1 MHKKNLPPDRILSY
15 FQRESK
21 VLAIITA
28 SGLVYNLGLLAG
40 PWFEGRM
47 AETLVHI
54 AAFSDM
60 LTLVCG
66 YITAIA
72 LVQGM
77 RYVKRF
83 YVRRFANNV
92 NRRMK
97 ETLYGNL
104 VRKSRRELEQEG
116 AGMPDGTATRVGT
129 GGQAQRLAL
138 ARPLCHKRPLLVLDD
153 PFSALDRSTEAEIFQ
168 KLRQAASGCAIVLIS
183 HRLYLFP
190 QLDQVIWME
199 NGHASVGTHQEL
211 LNTEPA

>member
-1 MHKKNLPPDRILSY
+1 MA
-15 FQRESK
+15 
-21 VLAIITA
+21 VITV
-28 SGLVYNLGLLAG
+28 SGLIYNLGLLAG

-54 AAFSDM
+54 LQKTAAFSDM
-60 LTLVCG
+60 LTLVWG
-66 YITAIA
+66 YIAAIA

-116 AGMPDGTATRVGT
+116 GRMAGLGEAVGSLEQGLDT
-129 GGQAQRLAL
+129 PCTPGIFSQGQ
-138 ARPLCHKRPLLVLDD
+138 
-153 PFSALDRSTEAEIFQ
+153 
-168 KLRQAASGCAIVLIS
+168 
-183 HRLYLFP
+183 
-190 QLDQVIWME
+190 
-199 NGHASVGTHQEL
+199 
-211 LNTEPA
+211 